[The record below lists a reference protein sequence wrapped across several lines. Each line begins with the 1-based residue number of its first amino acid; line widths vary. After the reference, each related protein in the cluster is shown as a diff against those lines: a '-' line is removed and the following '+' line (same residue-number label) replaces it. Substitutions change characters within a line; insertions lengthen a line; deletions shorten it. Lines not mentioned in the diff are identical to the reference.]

1 MRMVRGVNT
10 VTPILAQVVPV
21 TVRELKGCRPPVGV
35 VVELM
40 MRKRELIFLTPV
52 GSVDNT

>member
-1 MRMVRGVNT
+1 MVRGVNT